1 MHYYCPVF
9 RYQLSGTEMPSL
21 RQWIHDTIGI
31 DMNFQTPSQPEL
43 TAKDI
48 PTPVHNEPFLVDVR
62 KERLAHSDDPQD
74 RLFRAHG
81 KCSLYYNNT

>member
-1 MHYYCPVF
+1 MQCTTSNVGPFFY

-21 RQWIHDTIGI
+21 KQWVQDTVGI
-31 DMNFQTPSQPEL
+31 DMKFQTPSQPEL

-48 PTPVHNEPFLVDVR
+48 PTPIHNEPFLTDVR
-62 KERLAHSDDPQD
+62 KQRLTHSDDPQD

-81 KCSLYYNNT
+81 NL